1 METVSSS
8 SFSLLPS
15 LLQSHQKRKRL
26 WRECPKMIGKC
37 SRKETGGVCL
47 LLHLVKSLECLCR
60 SHEGFVAKSLG
71 MLWEV
76 FGKNRK
82 AIEPTQN
89 FLLTELLCE
98 PSVILLHPLGLTHL
112 RNFLNPKEFRDLLKV
127 LNTRRR
133 LLVWLE
139 WKAFERSHVLFLM
152 LEESFSYFTD
162 FPFLRIKFLF
172 VFQLTELFLHFLSFK
187 DLPSRSLR

>member
-47 LLHLVKSLECLCR
+47 LLHLGKSLECLCR
-60 SHEGFVAKSLG
+60 SHEGFVAKPLG

-76 FGKNRK
+76 IGKNRK

-98 PSVILLHPLGLTHL
+98 PSVVFLHSSRLTRL
-112 RNFLNPKEFRDLLKV
+112 CNFLNPKEFQDLLKV
-127 LNTRRR
+127 WNPRRR
-133 LLVWLE
+133 LLVVLE
-139 WKAFERSHVLFLM
+139 WKAIEQCYVLFLM
-152 LEESFSYFTD
+152 LEESFSDSRLFSFTNR
-162 FPFLRIKFLF
+162 PISC
-172 VFQLTELFLHFLSFK
+172 LSFNW
-187 DLPSRSLR
+187 RSCFSIT